1 MRSDMSH
8 QQLQS
13 PSHDDEPTGNFKSTA
28 VEEPVFQTLN
38 LSTLDAPQNIKIY
51 KGIQGYNQVKIAKE
65 DQLKTNFMTDWAD
78 HLNCLGR
85 CLDQCDKY
93 GISLNLEK
101 CQFGVPSGRLLDHIV
116 SSRGIATD
124 PNKVTRILTLPK
136 PETVSGVPG
145 FVGHVSYYRRFIH
158 SFAVLCQPLTN
169 LLKKPLLDGSSPVWT
184 AECSVAF
191 EALKQK
197 LVSAPIL
204 VAPCWKKPFQ
214 VYVDASNIVI
224 GSILSQ
230 KDDNNRDHL
239 IYFASRQLVMAERN
253 YNTTE

>member
-1 MRSDMSH
+1 MSH

-13 PSHDDEPTGNFKSTA
+13 PSHDDGPTGDFKSAA
-28 VEEPVFQTLN
+28 VEEPIFETLN
-38 LSTLDAPQNIKIY
+38 LGTLDAPQNIKIY
-51 KGIQGYNQVKIAKE
+51 KGIQ
-65 DQLKTNFMTDWAD
+65 
-78 HLNCLGR
+78 
-85 CLDQCDKY
+85 
-93 GISLNLEK
+93 EK
-101 CQFGVPSGRLLDHIV
+101 CQFGVPSGRLLGHIV

-124 PNKVTRILTLPK
+124 PDKVTRILALPK
-136 PETVSGVPG
+136 LETVSEVRG

-204 VAPCWKKPFQ
+204 VAPCWTKPFQ
-214 VYVDASNIVI
+214 VYVDASNVVI

-230 KDDNNRDHL
+230 KDDNNRDHP
-239 IYFASRQLVMAERN
+239 IYFASR
-253 YNTTE
+253 